1 MKNLYGLF
9 SLAGFMGTMMVYAVL
24 GLEASKLNLTVTFLV
39 WIALE
44 GLLAGLR
51 QLFRHF
57 SCHKKWTGVKPP
69 ARFTLP

>member
-24 GLEASKLNLTVTFLV
+24 GLEASKLDLTVIFLL
-39 WIALE
+39 WIVLE
-44 GLLAGLR
+44 GILAGLR
-51 QLFRHF
+51 QLFRRLR
-57 SCHKKWTGVKPP
+57 CNKKWTGVKPP